1 MIEPVHLWPSLIF
14 KAHCPL
20 DLSEVVKLCRTKLDG
35 TSLHGL
41 EKDGGKTTFNT
52 ANNLI
57 FDSTCDQMKQ
67 WLTVV
72 ANEVWQ
78 RWNFA
83 NDMPRFIHRSWV
95 NLHPPG
101 AYTNEHDHGQCHQT
115 IVIYL
120 KQPENGGNIM
130 FRDPLQYTFS
140 GYPKIDRN
148 EWKTVEVN
156 QNDVLFFPGFLH
168 HMTEK
173 NHSHEDRLVMTLTI
187 SVDIFKN
194 ERL

>member
-1 MIEPVHLWPSLIF
+1 MIEAIHPWPALIY

-20 DLSEVVKLCRTKLDG
+20 DLSAITDMCRTKFDNNAI
-35 TSLHGL
+35 HGL
-41 EKDGGKTTFNT
+41 EKAGGKTTFNT
-52 ANNLI
+52 CNNL
-57 FDSTCDQMKQ
+57 FNETECNELRQ
-67 WLTVV
+67 WLIIA
-72 ANEVWQ
+72 ANEVWNK
-78 RWNFA
+78 WNFA
-83 NDMPRFIHRSWV
+83 NDIPRFIHRSWV

-101 AYTNEHDHGQCHQT
+101 AYTDEHDHGQCHQT

-140 GYPKIDRN
+140 SCPKVDRN
-148 EWKTVEVN
+148 DWTTVNVN

-173 NHSHEDRLVMTLTI
+173 NNSHEDRLVMTITV
-187 SVDIFKN
+187 SVDVFQ
-194 ERL
+194 RQ